1 MVIYWTGDLGWAAIV
16 ACLAGW
22 FFATRKVPQVGLK
35 LWIDCGSAFFGAF
48 LVKQGLRAM
57 KLRRCYED
65 SFSDASR
72 RTVRLTANDSE
83 LLVAVPG
90 RSESRLNWNAIDDIA
105 ESGEVRLLFVGKTR
119 FIIVPS
125 RAVKEVQWVEMRTL
139 IATKNEQP
147 VM

>member
-1 MVIYWTGDLGWAAIV
+1 
-16 ACLAGW
+16 
-22 FFATRKVPQVGLK
+22 
-35 LWIDCGSAFFGAF
+35 
-48 LVKQGLRAM
+48 
-57 KLRRCYED
+57 
-65 SFSDASR
+65 
-72 RTVRLTANDSE
+72 VRLTANDSE